1 MHAAEV
7 AATAVYYALLAL
19 VFVAG
24 GPGRAYGVGPLGRLR
39 LAWRIFVAATAR
51 DAATLPTEQLFLV
64 NRVLSIPPGTK
75 GDVAE
80 FGCFKGRT
88 SAILSLACAM
98 TGRRLVIFDSFE
110 GLPATD
116 HASADAVNETSFQYQ
131 AGQYHGMME
140 EVRERI
146 RREGDLSACELVRGY
161 FEESLPRRTGDR
173 WALIFEDADLP
184 SSVET
189 ILRHA
194 WSALEPGALLLS
206 HEARDP
212 AVVKLF
218 FDEAWWQS
226 EHGIAAPGFIGSHI
240 GLPLAIG
247 RTYGGGAL
255 SLFGS
260 YLGYV
265 QKNSSAA
272 PAR

>member
-1 MHAAEV
+1 MRRLEV
-7 AATAVYYALLAL
+7 LATACYYALLAL
-19 VFVAG
+19 AFVVS
-24 GPGRAYGVGPLGRLR
+24 GPGRRGKLR
-39 LAWRIFVAATAR
+39 LAWRILRAATAK
-51 DAATLPTEQLFLV
+51 DAATLPTEQLHLV
-64 NRVLSIPPGTK
+64 QRVLSIPREMP

-98 TGRRLVIFDSFE
+98 AGRRLVIFDSFA
-110 GLPATD
+110 GLPTTE
-116 HASADAVNETSFQYQ
+116 HLSADAVNETSFQYE
-131 AGQYHGMME
+131 AGQYRGAFE

-146 RREGDLSACELVRGY
+146 RREGDLSVVDFVPGY
-161 FEESLPRRTGDR
+161 FDATLPQRTGDR

-189 ILRHA
+189 ILEHT
-194 WSALEPGALLLS
+194 WPALQPGAFFLS

-218 FDEAWWQS
+218 FDDAWWR
-226 EHGIAAPGFIGSHI
+226 EHHGIPAPGFIGSHI

-247 RTYGGGAL
+247 PTYGGGAF
-255 SLFGS
+255 SLLGS

-265 QKNSSAA
+265 QRNAGA
-272 PAR
+272 PPV